1 MQRERIEIR
10 GILSLGTLLRVSAIS
25 GFAIG
30 MMFGVFSGVVSYM
43 VNGNFLDLMLIV
55 AVAPFIVS
63 VALTLVTLMGHPL
76 YGALARMRVLDLDK
90 ISYETSTN

>member
-1 MQRERIEIR
+1 MQRERKEVT

-30 MMFGVFSGVVSYM
+30 VMFGVFAGVVSYL

-55 AVAPFIVS
+55 AVAPFIVA
-63 VALTLVTLMGHPL
+63 VFLTFVTLMGHPL
-76 YGALARMRVLDLDK
+76 YGALGRMGILGLDK
-90 ISYETSTN
+90 IRFETASK

>member
-1 MQRERIEIR
+1 MRRERKDVR

-30 MMFGVFSGVVSYM
+30 IMFGVFSGVVSYM

-55 AVAPFIVS
+55 AVAPFIV
-63 VALTLVTLMGHPL
+63 AMFLTLVTLMGHPL
-76 YGALARMRVLDLDK
+76 YGALGRMRLLGLDK
-90 ISYETSTN
+90 ISYETSDE

>member
-1 MQRERIEIR
+1 MQRERNEIR
-10 GILSLGTLLRVSAIS
+10 GILSLGTLLRVSAVS

-30 MMFGVFSGVVSYM
+30 IMFGVFTGIVSYM
-43 VNGNFLDLMLIV
+43 VNGNFLDLLLIV

-63 VALTLVTLMGHPL
+63 ASLTLVTLMGHPL
-76 YGALARMRVLDLDK
+76 YGALARMRILGLDK